1 MSAVRSLV
9 AAVWVGWQRD
19 FGWTNPVTG
28 VVLRTVGP
36 IATVLSASIIYW
48 LGASAAGVFAGQR
61 LAYIIVGAALYV
73 HISMYSAVSTMAIA
87 EGKWTYV
94 FAHVFISPRS
104 SVPYLAGRTIATFA
118 TSAISSMIALTIA
131 YYLASALF
139 HTFPPLIITPASVS
153 MLALALLTNIPATM
167 GLGFLLG
174 AYSIFAS
181 KFEWALPTYVQGIL
195 MVFSGA
201 LFPVSILPWPL
212 STLGGGLPFT
222 QFIAASR
229 SALIYGDMGGYLL
242 ELSYSLVGG
251 ALLLGLGLLIY
262 RLAEKSGRRKGVI
275 DKKVV

>member
-1 MSAVRSLV
+1 MSGVRSLV
-9 AAVWVGWQRD
+9 AAIWVGWQRD
-19 FGWTNPVTG
+19 FGWTNPITG
-28 VVLRTVGP
+28 VVLRTIGP

-118 TSAISSMIALTIA
+118 TSAITSLISLTIA
-131 YYLASALF
+131 YYVASALF
-139 HTFPPLIITPASVS
+139 NTFAPLIITPVSAS
-153 MLALALLTNIPATM
+153 MLVLALLLNIPATM

-201 LFPVSILPWPL
+201 LFPVTILPWPL
-212 STLGGGLPFT
+212 SSIGGALPFT

-229 SALIYGDMGGYLL
+229 AALIYGDPNAYLL
-242 ELSYSLVGG
+242 DLSYAVVGG
-251 ALLLGLGLLIY
+251 VLLLGLGLLTY
-262 RLAEKSGRRKGVI
+262 RLAERSGRKKGII

>member
-1 MSAVRSLV
+1 MSALRPLV
-9 AAVWVGWQRD
+9 AAVWVGWKRD

-28 VVLRTVGP
+28 IVLRTVGP

-48 LGASAAGVFAGQR
+48 LGASAAGVFGGQR

-87 EGKWTYV
+87 EGKWSYV
-94 FAHVFISPRS
+94 FAYVFISPRS

-118 TSAISSMIALTIA
+118 TSAITSLMALTIA

-139 HTFPPLIITPASVS
+139 HTFPPLIITPASAS
-153 MLALALLTNIPATM
+153 MLALAMVLNIPATM

-212 STLGGGLPFT
+212 SFLGSGLPFT
-222 QFIAASR
+222 EFIAASR
-229 SALIYGDMGGYLL
+229 SALIYGDAGGFFVQ
-242 ELSYSLVGG
+242 LSYGLLGG
-251 ALLLGLGLLIY
+251 VVLLGLGLLTY
-262 RLAEKSGRRKGVI
+262 RLAEKSGRRKGII